1 MLQGFPKKLEYIL
14 AKIPIDDNS
23 ESSGLQFQ
31 SPVIKALYKN
41 FFISAFY
48 GVKKYYDELATL
60 L

>member
-1 MLQGFPKKLEYIL
+1 MKLEYIL

-31 SPVIKALYKN
+31 SPVIKALYKF